1 MMKPSER
8 RFPVGAE
15 LVPGGVHFRVWAPS
29 STRAAVEVNGDE
41 HALEREDA
49 GYFSGFIPG
58 LTAGAQYKFA
68 LDAGTFP
75 DPISRF
81 QPEGPHGPSQVVDPS
96 AFSWTDD
103 AWPGAGFDGQVIY
116 EFHIGTFTQEGT
128 WAAAAKQL
136 PALKELGVTLLE
148 IMPVADFPGRFGW
161 GYDGVNFFA
170 PTRLYGSADEFRA
183 FVNEAHRI
191 GLGAILDVVYNHF
204 GPDGCYLRHFSP
216 DYFST
221 KYKNEWG
228 DPINFDGPN
237 SGPVREF
244 FLANARYWIEEFHL
258 DGLRLDATQQIFDD
272 SPSHILAELSATV
285 RAAGGRRATYIV
297 NENEVQQTHL
307 VRPAAEGGFGMDSLW
322 NDDWHHS
329 AFVALTGRNEA
340 YYSDYLGTPQEFIS
354 MAKYGYLYQGQRYKW
369 QQARRGTPSLD
380 LHPAHF
386 VNFTQNHDQI
396 ANSLCGQRLHEIA
409 APSVLRAM
417 TTLLLLGPNTPMLFQ
432 GQEFSASAPFVF
444 FADHNPELARLV
456 ATGRRTFLEQF
467 PSVACLES
475 QLEGLLCGPEKVETF
490 QRCKLDHSEREKHAR
505 VFHLHKDLLALRRTD
520 PVFSD
525 PKLRGLDGAV
535 LGPAAFVLRFF
546 GGDAGDRL
554 LVINLGTDLHLDP
567 APEPLLAPPLHRAWA
582 TLWTSECPDYGG
594 CGTPALDT
602 ENNWMVPGHAAVV
615 LHPVAL
621 SEKAA
626 HPPTDG

>member
-1 MMKPSER
+1 MTNPSAR

-15 LVPGGVHFRVWAPS
+15 LVPGGVHFRVWAPKS
-29 STRAAVEVNGDE
+29 PRASVEIEGKQ
-41 HALEREDA
+41 HLLESEGG
-49 GYFSGFIPG
+49 GYFSGLVEG
-58 LTAGAQYKFA
+58 LGAGALYKIA
-68 LDAGTFP
+68 LDTGTFP

-96 AFSWTDD
+96 SFAWTDE
-103 AWPGAGFDGQVIY
+103 AWAGSGIDGQVIY
-116 EFHIGTFTQEGT
+116 EFHVGTFTEEGT

-136 PALKELGVTLLE
+136 PALKELGITLLE

-170 PTRLYGSADEFRA
+170 PTRLYGSPDDFRA
-183 FVNEAHRI
+183 FVNEAHRL

-204 GPDGCYLRHFSP
+204 GPDGCYLREFSA

-228 DPINFDGPN
+228 DPINFDGAN
-237 SGPVREF
+237 CGPVREF

-272 SPSHILAELSATV
+272 SPSHILAEVSAVV

-297 NENEVQQTHL
+297 NENETQRTHL

-329 AFVALTGRNEA
+329 ALVALTGRNEA
-340 YYSDYLGTPQEFIS
+340 YYTDYLGTPQEFIS

-369 QQARRGTPSLD
+369 QKARRGTPSLD

-386 VNFTQNHDQI
+386 VNFTQNHDQV
-396 ANSLCGQRLHEIA
+396 ANSLCGKRLHELA
-409 APSVLRAM
+409 APGALRAI
-417 TTLLLLGPNTPMLFQ
+417 TALLLLGPNTPMLFQ
-432 GQEFSASAPFVF
+432 GQEFAASAPFLY
-444 FADHNPELARLV
+444 FADHNPDLAKMV
-456 ATGRRTFLEQF
+456 AQGRRTFLEQF
-467 PSVACLES
+467 PSVACLRS
-475 QLEGLLCGPEKVETF
+475 QVEDLLHSPEREGTF
-490 QRCKLDHSEREKHAR
+490 ERCKLDHREREQNAT
-505 VFHLHKDLLALRRTD
+505 VFALHKDLLALRRSD
-520 PVFSD
+520 PVFRA

-535 LGPAAFVLRFF
+535 LGANAFVLRFF
-546 GGDAGDRL
+546 GGEAGDRL

-602 ENNWMVPGHAAVV
+602 ENNWMLPGHAAVV

-621 SEKAA
+621 AEDFACSPGA
-626 HPPTDG
+626 G